1 MRLTSIRLSPWGPK
15 WRSVFA
21 DASPGLWEQRLHRRG
36 QQLPV
41 NSHPGIFLE
50 ALTANKS
57 RREEAGE
64 LVRPT
69 CRGRTPL
76 CLLQKLSSSHLQGLD
91 NLERSAVH
99 SCLAR
104 GLGGCRT
111 AKPISKIQGYL
122 VLETQP

>member
-15 WRSVFA
+15 WCSVFA

-36 QQLPV
+36 QELPV

-69 CRGRTPL
+69 MPRENSTVSAAEIVLQPPART
-76 CLLQKLSSSHLQGLD
+76 G
-91 NLERSAVH
+91 
-99 SCLAR
+99 
-104 GLGGCRT
+104 
-111 AKPISKIQGYL
+111 
-122 VLETQP
+122 